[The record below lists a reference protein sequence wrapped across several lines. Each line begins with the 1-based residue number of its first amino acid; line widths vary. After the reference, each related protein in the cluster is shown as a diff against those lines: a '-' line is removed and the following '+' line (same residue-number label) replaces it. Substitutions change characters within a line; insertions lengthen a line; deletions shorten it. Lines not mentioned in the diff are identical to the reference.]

1 MNEAESGLYKWFAEG
16 AEERKYLSIPRRGGM
31 RQLLGI
37 YYCIPLRVHFFLK
50 CKPGWHRGFNVY
62 SSPTALMLSGI
73 FYFSMTART
82 LNTKWL
88 MPFFQAKAGR
98 IKKQEGKNALCL
110 NPKADL
116 AFMEVNIFQKP
127 S

>member
-1 MNEAESGLYKWFAEG
+1 MQTGVAPRIQCLFVPD
-16 AEERKYLSIPRRGGM
+16 SINAVGD
-31 RQLLGI
+31 
-37 YYCIPLRVHFFLK
+37 
-50 CKPGWHRGFNVY
+50 
-62 SSPTALMLSGI
+62 

-127 S
+127 